1 MQCYSFTNVV
11 TIDLQNPDPIVCA
24 CVATV
29 LHVWVWCVRACVC
42 VCVKDIQQ
50 LDLAVTGDL
59 YGVDQDRQE
68 CHRIVQTRQQQWSSL
83 VEKAVLWS
91 CGRRFRRSGDLKRHK
106 RFCLA

>member
-11 TIDLQNPDPIVCA
+11 TVDLQNPDPIVCA
-24 CVATV
+24 CVTTV
-29 LHVWVWCVRACVC
+29 LHVCVWCVRACVE
-42 VCVKDIQQ
+42 DIQQ

-68 CHRIVQTRQQQWSSL
+68 WRRIVQKWQQQWSSL

-91 CGRRFRRSGDLKRHK
+91 CGHRSRRSGDLKRHK

>member
-1 MQCYSFTNVV
+1 MITV
-11 TIDLQNPDPIVCA
+11 DLQNSDPIACA

-29 LHVWVWCVRACVC
+29 LHVCVVRACVC
-42 VCVKDIQQ
+42 VEDIQP

-68 CHRIVQTRQQQWSSL
+68 LHRIVQTRQQQWSSL
-83 VEKAVLWS
+83 VEKAVFWS
-91 CGRRFRRSGDLKRHK
+91 CGRRFRRSGDLKGHK